1 MKFKK
6 LLSFVAAAAM
16 ACTAMLGS
24 MTITSFAAS
33 NAGKLKWEVTSG
45 TLNIWCEEEGGAAM
59 DNYTAGR
66 NTPWYSSRNS
76 ITKVVIGDGVKSVGN
91 YAFHDYF
98 SNITEITIGP
108 DVTSI
113 GDYAF
118 NLNGTGNASALKKVT
133 MSDNITSIG
142 QRAFYKLTGL
152 TTIQT
157 TATAEVQ
164 QQATDDDGNLLYI
177 DSETGDDT
185 TTAEGNE
192 PKMET
197 VTANVQG
204 LPSKLQTIGD
214 YAFYNNSVLTGVT
227 LPETLTSI
235 GESAF
240 QDSPNAIETV
250 NLTSNSK
257 LATIGEAAFR
267 GMTSL
272 RTFSC
277 LSSSLTEIPNN
288 AFSGCTS
295 LADFNVSVNLTTVGN
310 FAFDGCTSL
319 TDSF

>member
-118 NLNGTGNASALKKVT
+118 NLNGTGTASALKKVT

-157 TATAEVQ
+157 TATAEV
-164 QQATDDDGNLLYI
+164 
-177 DSETGDDT
+177 
-185 TTAEGNE
+185 
-192 PKMET
+192 
-197 VTANVQG
+197 
-204 LPSKLQTIGD
+204 
-214 YAFYNNSVLTGVT
+214 
-227 LPETLTSI
+227 
-235 GESAF
+235 
-240 QDSPNAIETV
+240 
-250 NLTSNSK
+250 
-257 LATIGEAAFR
+257 
-267 GMTSL
+267 
-272 RTFSC
+272 
-277 LSSSLTEIPNN
+277 
-288 AFSGCTS
+288 
-295 LADFNVSVNLTTVGN
+295 
-310 FAFDGCTSL
+310 
-319 TDSF
+319 